1 MKIFCIGRNYVE
13 HARELGN
20 EVPAEPVVFMKPST
34 ALVRSNKPVFYP
46 DFTHDL
52 HYEGELVL
60 RISRNGKRIQT
71 RFAHKYFDAVTVG
84 FDLTARDLQS
94 ELKAKGL
101 PWEVAKGFDQSAP
114 VGRFLPVEAAM
125 TGGEFHYSVLLNGN
139 LVQQGDTSLM
149 IYRIERLIS
158 HISTFFTLQKGD
170 LIFTG
175 TPSGVGPLKPGDELA
190 GLVGREEVI
199 RFAVK

>member
-60 RISRNGKRIQT
+60 RISRNGKRIQP
-71 RFAHKYFDAVTVG
+71 RFARKYFDAVTVG
-84 FDLTARDLQS
+84 FDLTARDLQAT
-94 ELKAKGL
+94 LKAKGL

-114 VGRFLPVEAAM
+114 VGRFLPAESAM

-158 HISTFFTLQKGD
+158 HLSTYFTLQKGD

-175 TPSGVGPLKPGDELA
+175 TPSGVGPLKPGDELT

-199 RFAVK
+199 RFTVK

>member
-60 RISRNGKRIQT
+60 RISRNGKRIQP

-84 FDLTARDLQS
+84 FDLTARDLQAT
-94 ELKAKGL
+94 LKAKGL

-114 VGRFLPVEAAM
+114 VGRFLPAESAM

-158 HISTFFTLQKGD
+158 HLSTYFTLQKGD

-175 TPSGVGPLKPGDELA
+175 TPSGVGPLKPGDELT

-199 RFAVK
+199 RFTVK